1 MADQKTIL
9 LIEDEPLL
17 ANLLRQRLLKEGFN
31 ILSALDGEAALQVL
45 KTVKPDL
52 ILLDIILPK
61 VSGFEL
67 LEILKKD
74 PAVNRA
80 PTFIISNLGQESD
93 ILRGK
98 SLGALDY
105 FIKAKMSIEDLVKK
119 VKAFLGTA
127 SIVDK

>member
-1 MADQKTIL
+1 MPDSKTIL

-17 ANLLRQRLLKEGFN
+17 ANLLKQRLLKEGFEV
-31 ILSALDGEAALQVL
+31 LLAVDGEEALQVL
-45 KTVKPDL
+45 KIKKPDL

-74 PAVNRA
+74 PGFSRA

-93 ILRGK
+93 VLKGK
-98 SLGALDY
+98 SLGAIDY

-119 VKAFLGTA
+119 VKTFLHTP
-127 SIVDK
+127 